1 MILKFKN
8 YFPKISPSAY
18 IAEGAFIIGEVEI
31 GDFSSI
37 WFGAVLR
44 GDGGKVIIGSS
55 SSIQDHSILHEGV
68 IVGDKVI
75 VGHRAILHSCQIENG
90 ALIGAG
96 AIVWD
101 DCKVGEEALIGVG
114 AVLPRGL
121 IVPPRT
127 LALGVPAKI
136 VRELKEVEINTN
148 RIAAQYYQELA
159 QMYKKMV

>member
-18 IAEGAFIIGEVEI
+18 IAEGTFIIGEVEI

-44 GDGGKVIIGSS
+44 GDGGKIFVGSS
-55 SSIQDHSILHEGV
+55 SSVQDHSILHEGV
-68 IVGDKVI
+68 IVGDKVT

-96 AIVWD
+96 AVVWD
-101 DCKVGEEALIGVG
+101 DCKIGEEAIIGVG

-121 IVPPRT
+121 IVPSRT
-127 LALGVPAKI
+127 LVLGVPAKI
-136 VRELKEVEINTN
+136 IRELKEVEINTN
-148 RIAAQYYQELA
+148 RIAALYYRELA
-159 QMYKKMV
+159 EVYKKGV